1 LNEHE
6 IFISRIR
13 DKILASERGYMITNT
28 GFLSLTE
35 RSQAAVVCRE
45 HGARHAFWGGF
56 ADAERTVLFI
66 LPDYIDDSTPFL
78 PSEEDEPLCLFSCR
92 TKAGARALS
101 HRDYLGSLL
110 ALGVERSVIGD
121 ILVYENGADI
131 IIMKSIADY
140 LLANYEKAGTTP
152 LKTEILPITS
162 LIPPEVKTQTV
173 RESVASLRL
182 DNMLAAVFP
191 ISRSAALEAIAKGL
205 VFVDDTQ
212 ATKPD
217 AHIKEGAKIVLRG
230 HGKVYFR
237 EIAGET
243 KKGRIAVLFEKYI

>member
-1 LNEHE
+1 
-6 IFISRIR
+6 
-13 DKILASERGYMITNT
+13 MITNT

-35 RSQAAVVCRE
+35 RSQAFAICRE
-45 HGARHAFWGGF
+45 HGARCAFWGGF

-66 LPDYIDDSTPFL
+66 LPDYIDDSTPFV
-78 PSEEDEPLCLFSCR
+78 PTEEDEPLCLFSCR

-131 IIMKSIADY
+131 IVMKSIAEY

-152 LKTEILPITS
+152 LKTEILPITA
-162 LIPPEVKTQTV
+162 LTPPAVKTQTV

-182 DNMLAAVFP
+182 DNMLTAVFP
-191 ISRSAALEAIAKGL
+191 ISRTAATEAIAKGL
-205 VFVDDTQ
+205 VFVNDTE
-212 ATKPD
+212 AKKPD
-217 AHIKEGAKIVLRG
+217 VHLREGDKLVLRG
-230 HGKVYFR
+230 HGKAYFR
-237 EIAGET
+237 EIAGTT